1 MINQCLKKEKRI
13 LILRKQNKTNRIYV
27 YFNDNSFENMM
38 LAELVQQ
45 TAFYSL
51 TKKYHDKI

>member
-13 LILRKQNKTNRIYV
+13 LILRKQNKTNIIYV
-27 YFNDNSFENMM
+27 YFNDNIFENMM

-45 TAFYSL
+45 MAFYSL
-51 TKKYHDKI
+51 TKKI